1 VAVAEKKPTGRP
13 VLLGVMAG
21 ALRAGR
27 QVLLVV
33 LAAMAAMVVLVLAG
47 VHQTFQDLQ
56 QYTELKL
63 LQCMSQC
70 LSLFTKTFWKIFT
83 KTS

>member
-1 VAVAEKKPTGRP
+1 
-13 VLLGVMAG
+13 MAG

-47 VHQTFQDLQ
+47 VHQTFQDPQ
-56 QYTELKL
+56 QYTELKP
-63 LQCMSQC
+63 LQCMSQY

-83 KTS
+83 KTL